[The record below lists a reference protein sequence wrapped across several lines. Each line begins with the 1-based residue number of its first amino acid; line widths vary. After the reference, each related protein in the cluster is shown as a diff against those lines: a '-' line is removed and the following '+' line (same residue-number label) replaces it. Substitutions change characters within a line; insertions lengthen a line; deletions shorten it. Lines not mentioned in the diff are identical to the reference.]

1 MKLTDKQQQYLKD
14 LINKASDDYAE
25 MLKKQ
30 AEFLDKM
37 SIVIEIINRDQKETG
52 TKKDPQ

>member
-1 MKLTDKQQQYLKD
+1 MKLTDKQQQYVKD
-14 LINKASDDYAE
+14 LLNKASNDYAE

-30 AEFLDKM
+30 EEFLEKM
-37 SIVIEIINRDQKETG
+37 SIVIDIINKEKKETG